1 MRKLT
6 KKAMRLIVWSLVL
19 IVAYVLISV
28 SWDLLHLPQIDGLKT
43 KNPKTTA
50 LMEQRRR
57 EAKSKGRPFAVDQQ
71 FVPYSAISPYL
82 KSAVLVAEDAGFFS
96 HQGIDYAELKEA
108 LKTDIKKKRWARGG
122 STITMQLAKNLYLST
137 SKSLTRKLSEA
148 VLARRMDKRLSKARI
163 FELYLNY
170 IEWGDGIFGCQA
182 ASARYFS
189 CGAADLTPEQAVRLA
204 SIIVNP
210 RRYGPYGDS
219 KRMLNRRKWIARKML
234 EYGHLTDGEH
244 DSLKF

>member
-6 KKAMRLIVWSLVL
+6 KKAIRFIIWSLAL
-19 IVAYVLISV
+19 IAAYMLISV
-28 SWDLLHLPQIDGLKT
+28 SWDLLHLPQIDELKT

-57 EAKSKGRPFAVDQQ
+57 EARSKSRPFAVDQQ
-71 FVPYSAISPYL
+71 FVPYSVISPYL

-96 HQGIDYAELKEA
+96 HQGIDYEELKEA
-108 LKTDIKKKRWARGG
+108 IKADWKKKRWARGA

-148 VLARRMDKRLSKARI
+148 VLARRMDDRLSKKRI

-182 ASARYFS
+182 ASVRYFG
-189 CGAADLTPEQAVRLA
+189 CGAGDLTPEQAIRLA

-210 RRYGPYGDS
+210 RRYGPFGDS
-219 KRMLNRRKWIARKML
+219 RRMLNRRKWIAQKML
-234 EYGHLTDGEH
+234 EYGHLTEAEYAE
-244 DSLKF
+244 LMF

>member
-1 MRKLT
+1 MRKL
-6 KKAMRLIVWSLVL
+6 KKNLKRLIIWSVIL
-19 IVAYVLISV
+19 ITVYVLLSI
-28 SWDLLHLPQIDGLKT
+28 SWDLLHLPQIDELKNR
-43 KNPKTTA
+43 NPRTTA

-57 EAKSKGRPFAVDQQ
+57 EARSKGISFAVDQQ
-71 FVPYSAISPYL
+71 FLPCSRISPYL
-82 KSAVLVAEDAGFFS
+82 KSAVMVAEDAGFFS

-122 STITMQLAKNLYLST
+122 STLTMQLAKNLYLST
-137 SKSLTRKLSEA
+137 SKSLTRKISEA
-148 VLARRMDKRLSKARI
+148 VLARRMDDLLSKTRI

-182 ASARYFS
+182 ASIRYFG
-189 CGAADLTPEQAVRLA
+189 CTAEYLTPEQAVRLA

-210 RRYGPYGDS
+210 RKYGPYGDS

-234 EYGHLTDGEH
+234 KYGHLSQAEYQTVN
-244 DSLKF
+244 F